1 MFLSPNID
9 LSVGV
14 QTASRAPFVFVFSG
28 IHHRK
33 GTCKRMDFERKS
45 DVGERGRFRSTEP
58 VGTKGEE
65 HWKEEEEEEIV

>member
-1 MFLSPNID
+1 
-9 LSVGV
+9 
-14 QTASRAPFVFVFSG
+14 
-28 IHHRK
+28 
-33 GTCKRMDFERKS
+33 MDFERKS